1 METSTEIKTVI
12 VEDDPISVK
21 LLQEILK
28 KYSFINIV
36 GIATSYD
43 EAEVMLKNTKSL
55 DLLITDIDL
64 KGTNALDLIQFI
76 RPETNILFTTSF
88 AEFAIKAFEFNT
100 LDYILKP
107 ISPERVKKALERLR
121 VFTTKVAPVPVEVEE
136 VVVHA
141 EPSSTNK
148 LSYSNMILVNVNNEM
163 KFIKIRDI
171 NYIQAKGNYTNIG
184 LITGFE
190 FTTYGLI
197 KVWEEKLPEADFF
210 RIHRSTIINL
220 NNVVKIEKGT
230 YDTGLMFLKSLDTP
244 LEISR
249 SYFSQLKNRYKFTSN
264 SI

>member
-28 KYSFINIV
+28 KYPFINIL

-43 EAEVMLKNTKSL
+43 EAEVLLKNTTSL

-121 VFTTKVAPVPVEVEE
+121 VFTAKVAPVQVEE
-136 VVVHA
+136 VAIHA

-197 KVWEEKLPEADFF
+197 KVWEEKLPEEDFF

-230 YDTGLMFLKSLDTP
+230 YDTGLMYLKSLDTP

-249 SYFSQLKNRYKFTSN
+249 SYFSQLKHRYKFTSN